1 MLNGRLLKGRNR
13 DMLHDS
19 DPLTTCTAKPTHML
33 RMDIRADTKC
43 NASTQFA
50 FLLRFLLFYL
60 FAAFCIWMLVC
71 FLAILAS
78 RVTDQNENVDN
89 MYGRKW
95 NFSEVMFFYF
105 CYSWPF
111 TMVLCNYSSLVHIST
126 FHSLHLLLA
135 QDYSTHNML
144 GCNLN
149 GPSQIHVQ
157 TSQHMLKDMKQ
168 GNKKLVK

>member
-1 MLNGRLLKGRNR
+1 
-13 DMLHDS
+13 
-19 DPLTTCTAKPTHML
+19 
-33 RMDIRADTKC
+33 MDIRADTKC

-149 GPSQIHVQ
+149 PLWPKPVGSEAFNIAEILASKKFR
-157 TSQHMLKDMKQ
+157 TSIQYAHFPILMLWAGSDPKFSGLCFFKPI
-168 GNKKLVK
+168 LSRF